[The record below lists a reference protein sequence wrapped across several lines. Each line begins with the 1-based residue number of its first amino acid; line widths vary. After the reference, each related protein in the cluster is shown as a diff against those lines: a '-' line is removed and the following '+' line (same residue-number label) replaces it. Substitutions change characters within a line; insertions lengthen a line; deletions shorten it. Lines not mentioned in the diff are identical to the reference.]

1 MKVALTKD
9 GFNALTEA
17 DPENLIF
24 SSEYGTLK
32 YEAKGNIDLTLPT
45 SDFGA
50 EIAFNHNLGY
60 VPFVEVYMENPVGD
74 YEYCPVNGSGAT
86 VLWSAT
92 FRITTTQVIF
102 SVESTGFMSDIDF
115 TFLFFIFKND
125 TGLI

>member
-1 MKVALTKD
+1 MKIALSKD
-9 GFNALTEA
+9 GYDVLSEVNPA
-17 DPENLIF
+17 NLIF

-32 YEAKGNIDLTLPT
+32 YETKGSIDLTLPAG
-45 SDFGA
+45 DFGA

-60 VPFVEVYMENPVGD
+60 IPFVEVYMENPVGD
-74 YEYCPVNGSGAT
+74 YEYCPVNGSGAV
-86 VLWSAT
+86 VLWSST

-102 SVESTGFMSDIDF
+102 SVESTGFGSDTDF